1 MNTHAAVAVRSGSL
15 LRHSPW
21 DAVLIWL
28 SVVHALALVTIPS
41 IPLVAIALWW
51 NANTIAHNFIHTP
64 FFRSRA
70 LNVCYSLFLSLVQG
84 FPQTLWR
91 HRHLAHHA
99 AQSRRFVWTWQF
111 AIELTVVLA
120 SWAIAFAVAPSTF
133 AGIYLPGYAIGLG
146 LCYLQGH
153 FEHVRGST
161 TSHYGRIYNL
171 CFFNDGYHVEHHQR
185 PGEHWT
191 RLPRRVDADADRSRW
206 PPVLRWL
213 DALSLEGL
221 ERLVLRSPALQRFV
235 LAAHER
241 ALRRLLPSHPPI
253 GRVTIVGGGL
263 FPRTALILRRL
274 LPDASLTVVEEK
286 AAHIEMAR
294 RFLDD
299 RVTFRHE
306 FYDPRTARDSAD
318 LVVVPLAF
326 DGDRRALY
334 DHAPAPMLLVHD
346 WLWRR
351 HARGVP
357 VSWLLLKRL
366 NLVTR

>member
-1 MNTHAAVAVRSGSL
+1 METNVALAVRPGSF

-21 DAVLIWL
+21 DAVLICL
-28 SVVHALALVTIPS
+28 SAVHALALVTIPS

-51 NANTIAHNFIHTP
+51 NGNTIAHNFIHTP

-70 LNVCYSLFLSLVQG
+70 HNVCYSIFLSLVQG
-84 FPQTLWR
+84 IPQTLWR
-91 HRHLAHHA
+91 HRHLSHHA
-99 AQSRRFVWTWQF
+99 GQSRRFAWTWQF
-111 AIELTVVLA
+111 AIELAAVLT
-120 SWAIAFAVAPSTF
+120 SWAVAFAIAPSTF
-133 AGIYLPGYAIGLG
+133 SGTYLPGYAIGLG
-146 LCYLQGH
+146 LCYMQGY
-153 FEHVRGST
+153 FEHVSGGT
-161 TSHYGRIYNL
+161 ISHYGRFYNL

-191 RLPRRVDADADRSRW
+191 RLPRRVVADADRSRW

-221 ERLVLRSPALQRFV
+221 ERLVLRSPVLQRFV

-241 ALRRLLPSHPPI
+241 ALRRLLPAPGSI

-263 FPRTALILRRL
+263 FPRTALILRRV
-274 LPDASLTVVEEK
+274 LPNASLTVVEEK
-286 AAHIEMAR
+286 AAHIEVAR
-294 RFLDD
+294 RFLDE

-306 FYDPRTARDSAD
+306 FYDPRTAPDCAD

-334 DHAPAPMLLVHD
+334 DHPPAPMLLVHD

-351 HARGVP
+351 QARGVP